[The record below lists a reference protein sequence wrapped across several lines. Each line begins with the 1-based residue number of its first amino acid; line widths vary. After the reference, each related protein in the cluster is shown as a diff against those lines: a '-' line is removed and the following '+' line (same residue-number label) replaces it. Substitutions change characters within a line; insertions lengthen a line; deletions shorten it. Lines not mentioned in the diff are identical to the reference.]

1 MTGNKIVKVQIYKNF
16 IPVTTINMTGSTAVI
31 YLKGVGS
38 RKASI
43 LKEVGIVTLDD
54 LFDYYPRRYLD
65 RSAMKSIGTL
75 AEGETVTV
83 VGTVIKTQLDGD
95 TPGRARFKAWLGDAT
110 GVLELT
116 WFRGVRYFSRSV
128 VQGESLAVYGKV
140 SYFGS
145 HAQMQH
151 PDFDRLSPDRLQAS
165 EGESSDFELY
175 NTGKIIPI
183 YPTSEAMKQASL
195 GSKQMRTLL
204 ARAFEQ
210 GAPGQRE
217 NLTVSMVADNG
228 LLSLAEAYREIH
240 FPSSHERLERAR
252 FRLKWTE
259 LFYAQLLFALRHSEI
274 RRNRAAVKFT
284 HSGEATRKLYAS
296 LPYTLTDGQKNAVRE
311 IYRDLRSGSPMNRLL
326 QGDVGS
332 GKTIVAMFAMALAA
346 DNSLQSAF
354 MAPTEIL
361 AVQHYLVMKR
371 YFTPLGLQIGILTG
385 KQGKKVRQ
393 AVLDALS
400 SGELHGVIGTHA
412 MIEHGVSYA
421 NLGLVI
427 IDEQHRFGVLQR
439 KALQEKAVN
448 PHVLLMTATPIP
460 RTLAMS
466 VFGDLDVSVIR
477 DKPVGRRPI
486 KTFLRSEKEK
496 MKVYDVLRSQI
507 AEGRQGY
514 IVYPLVEESEKMD
527 LKAAVESYHELSASV
542 FPDLRLGLIHGQM
555 TPDEKERVMEQFR
568 QGEIDLLVG
577 TTVIEVGVDV
587 PNATVM
593 VIEYAERFGLA
604 QLHQLRGR
612 VGRGEHPS
620 SCFLLY
626 AKMTADARERLG
638 AMESTN
644 DGFVISEIDAKIR
657 GAGNILGKEQSG
669 TLSGLR
675 IADLNTDY
683 AIMQSARSA
692 AFALVEQDGQLRS
705 AEHVLIRECYL
716 RQYHDRFSLADIG

>member
-1 MTGNKIVKVQIYKNF
+1 MTGATS
-16 IPVTTINMTGSTAVI
+16 VT
-31 YLKGVGS
+31 YLKGVGIK
-38 RKASI
+38 KASI
-43 LKEVGIVTLDD
+43 LKEAGIVTLDD

-75 AEGETVTV
+75 ADGETVTV
-83 VGTVIKTQLDGD
+83 VGTVIKTQLEGD
-95 TPGRARFKAWLGDAT
+95 LPGKARFKAWLGDAT

-145 HAQMQH
+145 QAQMQH
-151 PDFDRLSPDRLQAS
+151 PDYDRLGSNAHQVHED
-165 EGESSDFELY
+165 ECSDFELY

-183 YPTSEAMKQASL
+183 YQTTEAMKQANL
-195 GSKQMRTLL
+195 ASKQMRTII

-210 GAPGQRE
+210 CVPGQRE
-217 NLTVSMVADNG
+217 NLTVSMVTDHG
-228 LLSLAEAYREIH
+228 LLSLSEAYREIH
-240 FPSSHERLERAR
+240 FPSSQKRLDQAR
-252 FRLKWTE
+252 YRLKWTE

-274 RRNRAAVKFT
+274 RRNKAAVKFT
-284 HSGEATRKLYAS
+284 HSGDVTQKLYAG
-296 LPYTLTDGQKNAVRE
+296 LPYALTDDQKHAVRD

-332 GKTIVAMFAMALAA
+332 GKTIVAMFAMALAV
-346 DNSLQSAF
+346 DNKLQSAF

-371 YFTPLGLQIGILTG
+371 YFTPLGLHVGILTG
-385 KQGKKVRQ
+385 KQGKKARQ
-393 AVLDALS
+393 TVLEALS
-400 SGELHGVIGTHA
+400 AGNLHIVVGTHA
-412 MIEHGVSYA
+412 MIEHGVVYA

-439 KALQEKAVN
+439 KALQEKAIH

-460 RTLAMS
+460 RTLTMG

-477 DKPVGRRPI
+477 QKPAGRVAI
-486 KTFLRSEKEK
+486 KTFLKSEQEK
-496 MKVYDVLRSQI
+496 LKVYDLLRSQI

-527 LKAAVESYHELSASV
+527 LKAAVESFHELSAAV

-568 QGEIDLLVG
+568 CGEIDLLVG

-593 VIEYAERFGLA
+593 VIEHAERFGLA

-620 SCFLLY
+620 ICVLLY
-626 AKMTADARERLG
+626 AKMTPDARERLG

-644 DGFVISEIDAKIR
+644 DGFAISEIDAQIR
-657 GAGNILGKEQSG
+657 GVGNILGKEQSG

-675 IADLNTDY
+675 IADLNADY
-683 AIMQSARSA
+683 TIMQLARSA
-692 AFALVEQDGQLRS
+692 AFTLVEQDGQLRE
-705 AEHVLIRECYL
+705 AQHAMIRECYL
-716 RQYHDRFSLADIG
+716 RQYHDRFALADIG

>member
-1 MTGNKIVKVQIYKNF
+1 
-16 IPVTTINMTGSTAVI
+16 
-31 YLKGVGS
+31 
-38 RKASI
+38 
-43 LKEVGIVTLDD
+43 
-54 LFDYYPRRYLD
+54 
-65 RSAMKSIGTL
+65 
-75 AEGETVTV
+75 
-83 VGTVIKTQLDGD
+83 
-95 TPGRARFKAWLGDAT
+95 
-110 GVLELT
+110 
-116 WFRGVRYFSRSV
+116 
-128 VQGESLAVYGKV
+128 
-140 SYFGS
+140 
-145 HAQMQH
+145 
-151 PDFDRLSPDRLQAS
+151 
-165 EGESSDFELY
+165 
-175 NTGKIIPI
+175 
-183 YPTSEAMKQASL
+183 
-195 GSKQMRTLL
+195 
-204 ARAFEQ
+204 
-210 GAPGQRE
+210 
-217 NLTVSMVADNG
+217 
-228 LLSLAEAYREIH
+228 
-240 FPSSHERLERAR
+240 
-252 FRLKWTE
+252 
-259 LFYAQLLFALRHSEI
+259 
-274 RRNRAAVKFT
+274 VKFT
-284 HSGEATRKLYAS
+284 HSGEATQKLYAS
-296 LPYTLTDGQKNAVRE
+296 LPYALTDGQKNAVRE
-311 IYRDLRSGSPMNRLL
+311 IYRDLRSGSPMSRLL

-346 DNSLQSAF
+346 DNALQSAF

-371 YFTPLGLQIGILTG
+371 YFTPLGLHVGLLTG

-400 SGELHGVIGTHA
+400 SGELHCVIGTHA

-439 KALQEKAVN
+439 KALQEKAIN

-460 RTLAMS
+460 RTLAMG

-486 KTFLRSEKEK
+486 KTFLRSEQEK
-496 MKVYDVLRSQI
+496 MKVYDFLRSQI

-527 LKAAVESYHELSASV
+527 LKAAVESYHELSATV

-555 TPDEKERVMEQFR
+555 SPDEKEMVMERFR
-568 QGEIDLLVG
+568 RGEIDLLVG

-587 PNATVM
+587 SNATVM
-593 VIEYAERFGLA
+593 VIEHAERFGLA

-620 SCFLLY
+620 FCFLLY

-644 DGFVISEIDAKIR
+644 DGFVISEIDARIR
-657 GAGNILGKEQSG
+657 GVGNILGKEQSG

-692 AFALVEQDGQLRS
+692 AYALVEQDGQLRA
-705 AEHVLIRECYL
+705 AEHAVIRECYL
-716 RQYHDRFSLADIG
+716 CHYHDRFSLADIG

>member
-1 MTGNKIVKVQIYKNF
+1 
-16 IPVTTINMTGSTAVI
+16 MTGSTSII

-38 RKASI
+38 KKASI
-43 LKEVGIVTLDD
+43 LKEVGIVTLED

-75 AEGETVTV
+75 VDGETVTV

-95 TPGRARFKAWLGDAT
+95 TPGRARFKAWLTDAT

-116 WFRGVRYFSRSV
+116 WFHGVRYFSRSV
-128 VQGESLAVYGKV
+128 VQGASLAVYGKV
-140 SYFGS
+140 SYFGT

-151 PDFDRLSPDRLQAS
+151 PDYDRLNPELQS
-165 EGESSDFELY
+165 GDGESNDFELY

-183 YPTSEAMKQASL
+183 YQTSEAMKQANL
-195 GSKQMRTLL
+195 ASKQMRALI

-210 GAPGQRE
+210 SAPGQRE
-217 NLTVSMVADNG
+217 NLTASMVADHD
-228 LLSLAEAYREIH
+228 LMSLAAAYREIH
-240 FPSSHERLERAR
+240 FPSSHEKLERAR
-252 FRLKWTE
+252 YRLKWTE
-259 LFYAQLLFALRHSEI
+259 LFYSQLLFALRHSEI
-274 RRNRAAVKFT
+274 RLNKAAVKFT
-284 HSGEATRKLYAS
+284 HSGEATQKLYAS
-296 LPYTLTDGQKNAVRE
+296 LPYALTDDQKNAVRE

-346 DNSLQSAF
+346 DNALQSAF

-371 YFTPLGLQIGILTG
+371 YFTPLGLHVGILTG
-385 KQGKKVRQ
+385 KQGKKARQ
-393 AVLDALS
+393 SVLAALG
-400 SGELHGVIGTHA
+400 SGELHIAIGTHA

-439 KALQEKAVN
+439 KALQEKAIN

-460 RTLAMS
+460 RTLTMG
-466 VFGDLDVSVIR
+466 VFGDLDVSVIHH
-477 DKPVGRRPI
+477 KPAGRKPI
-486 KTFLRSEKEK
+486 RTFLRSEQEK
-496 MKVYDVLRSQI
+496 FKVYDFLRSQI

-514 IVYPLVEESEKMD
+514 IVFPLVEESEKMD
-527 LKAAVESYHELSASV
+527 LKAAVESYLELSATV

-555 TPDEKERVMEQFR
+555 SADEKESVMEHFR
-568 QGEIDLLVG
+568 RGDIDLLVG

-593 VIEYAERFGLA
+593 VIVHAERFGLA

-612 VGRGEHPS
+612 VGRGKYPS
-620 SCFLLY
+620 YCFLLY
-626 AKMTADARERLG
+626 AKMSVDARERLA

-644 DGFVISEIDAKIR
+644 DGFVISEIDARIR

-669 TLSGLR
+669 TLSCLR

-683 AIMQSARSA
+683 TIMQSARSA
-692 AFALVEQDGQLRS
+692 AFALVEQDGQLRA
-705 AEHVLIRECYL
+705 AEHVMIRDCYE